1 MDQEPNSSANS
12 VSTALQANQ
21 LPTQQA
27 TSSQGM
33 QPNVTGDIK
42 KEKANKRLK
51 VYGIV
56 SLVFGCVVLVGYVLP
71 NILFGENNLAVVYMA
86 YAMIYGP
93 IFLCGV
99 VVCVVL
105 FFLTLNNMAKYKIKF
120 SKFVAMSIIGVLL
133 AFSPLIYNGIRKIIR
148 NNDPYIAKGMVSTG
162 NGCDPFSSRAKYD
175 TYANSDDI
183 MCGYL
188 EAFYKNGK
196 EPKTQQDIISYI
208 NSSGVKNGDI
218 KITIDGEQPKGQ
230 HHFNIVT
237 RHSCDYYKGE
247 DDSYISVWFY
257 ESSGNMAYSCDAI
270 KTSNGNNIYDL
281 NQSKEWFEDQF
292 DIKISAEE
300 AQDLIENKRKEQG
313 DDTWTTGT
321 VEVLGKNDDDYYWIS
336 YEEIRS
342 DGAKSRLETIFH
354 YENGAWVFD
363 IPGSSYINNLGK
375 YSFSNL

>member
-1 MDQEPNSSANS
+1 MDQESNSSTNS
-12 VSTALQANQ
+12 VSTAPQANQ
-21 LPTQQA
+21 LPIQQA

-56 SLVFGCVVLVGYVLP
+56 SLVLGCVVLVGYVLP
-71 NILFGENNLAVVYMA
+71 YILFGENNLAVVYMA

-93 IFLCGV
+93 IFFCGV

-148 NNDPYIAKGMVSTG
+148 NNDPYIAKGIVSTG
-162 NGCDPFSSRAKYD
+162 YGCKPFSSRAKYD
-175 TYANSDDI
+175 TYASSNDI

-196 EPKTQQDIISYI
+196 EPKSQQDIISYI
-208 NSSGVKNGDI
+208 NSSGVKNDDI

-237 RHSCDYYKGE
+237 RHSCDYHKGE

-257 ESSGNMAYSCDAI
+257 ESSGNMAYRCDAI
-270 KTSNGNNIYDL
+270 RASDEKNIYNL
-281 NQSKEWFEDQF
+281 EQSKEWFENQF
-292 DIKISAEE
+292 DVKISAEE
-300 AQDLIENKRKEQG
+300 AQDLIENKRKELG

-354 YENGAWVFD
+354 YENGAWIFD
-363 IPGSSYINNLGK
+363 IPGSSYIDNLGS
-375 YSFSNL
+375 YNFSNL

>member
-1 MDQEPNSSANS
+1 MTQEPNSSTNS
-12 VSTALQANQ
+12 VSTVPQANQ
-21 LPTQQA
+21 LPIQQA

-71 NILFGENNLAVVYMA
+71 YILFGENNLAVLYMA
-86 YAMIYGP
+86 YAVIYRP
-93 IFLCGV
+93 IFWFGIIA
-99 VVCVVL
+99 CVIL
-105 FFLTLNNMAKYKIKF
+105 FFLTLDNLAKYKIRLPI
-120 SKFVAMSIIGVLL
+120 FVTMSIIGVLL

-148 NNDPYIAKGMVSTG
+148 NNDPYIAKGTVSTG
-162 NGCDPFSSRAKYD
+162 NGCKPFSSRAKYD
-175 TYANSDDI
+175 TYANSNDI

-237 RHSCDYYKGE
+237 RHSCDYHKGE
-247 DDSYISVWFY
+247 DGTFISVWFY
-257 ESSGNMAYSCDAI
+257 ESDGDMTYRCDAI
-270 KTSNGNNIYDL
+270 KASNGNSIYDL
-281 NQSKEWFEDQF
+281 DQSKEWFEDQF

-321 VEVLGKNDDDYYWIS
+321 VGVLGKNDDDYYWIS

-354 YENGAWVFD
+354 YENEAWVFD

-375 YSFSNL
+375 YNFSNL

>member
-1 MDQEPNSSANS
+1 MNQEPNSSTNS
-12 VSTALQANQ
+12 VSTVPQANQ
-21 LPTQQA
+21 LPIQQA

-71 NILFGENNLAVVYMA
+71 YILFGENNLAVLYMA
-86 YAMIYGP
+86 YAVIYRP
-93 IFLCGV
+93 IFWFGIIA
-99 VVCVVL
+99 CVIL
-105 FFLTLNNMAKYKIKF
+105 FFLTLDNLAKYKIRLPI
-120 SKFVAMSIIGVLL
+120 FVTMSIIGVLL

-148 NNDPYIAKGMVSTG
+148 NNDPYIAKGTVSTG
-162 NGCDPFSSRAKYD
+162 NGCKPFSSRAKYD
-175 TYANSDDI
+175 TYANSNDI

-237 RHSCDYYKGE
+237 RHSCDYHKGE
-247 DDSYISVWFY
+247 DGTFISVWFY
-257 ESSGNMAYSCDAI
+257 ESDGDMTYRCDAI
-270 KTSNGNNIYDL
+270 KASNGNSIYDL
-281 NQSKEWFEDQF
+281 DQSKEWFEDQF

-321 VEVLGKNDDDYYWIS
+321 VGVLGKNDDDYYWIS

-354 YENGAWVFD
+354 YENEAWVFD

-375 YSFSNL
+375 YNFSNL